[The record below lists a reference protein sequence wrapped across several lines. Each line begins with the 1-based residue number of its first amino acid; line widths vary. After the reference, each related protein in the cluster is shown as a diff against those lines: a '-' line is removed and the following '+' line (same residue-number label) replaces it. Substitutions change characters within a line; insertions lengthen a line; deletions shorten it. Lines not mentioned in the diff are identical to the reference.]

1 MLNRWV
7 QGPDGAAPGG
17 GAESETGRGS
27 SLWRGGEG
35 RRAAL
40 PWQQLR
46 QRRADAVG
54 DTRPEVWSG
63 LGSSVEPDESEEET
77 NKLQSR
83 FFFSLSLKRK
93 SGSLSRKPE
102 VEGDNILSATWP
114 TEVQAVPVTAKQSYH
129 ESALLSN
136 LICLFVTLTTS

>member
-7 QGPDGAAPGG
+7 QGPGAAAPGG

-27 SLWRGGEG
+27 SLRRGGEG

-40 PWQQLR
+40 PWQQLQ

-63 LGSSVEPDESEEET
+63 LGSSVEPGESEEET
-77 NKLQSR
+77 NKHCNQGC
-83 FFFSLSLKRK
+83 FFSLKRK
-93 SGSLSRKPE
+93 LGSLSRKPE
-102 VEGDNILSATWP
+102 KFKEI
-114 TEVQAVPVTAKQSYH
+114 QS
-129 ESALLSN
+129 
-136 LICLFVTLTTS
+136 